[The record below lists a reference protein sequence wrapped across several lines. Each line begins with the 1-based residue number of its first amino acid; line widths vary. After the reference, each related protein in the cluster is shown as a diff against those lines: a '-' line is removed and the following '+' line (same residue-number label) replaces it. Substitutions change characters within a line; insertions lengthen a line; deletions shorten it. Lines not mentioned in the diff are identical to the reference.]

1 MAWLL
6 RRARGETVTAA
17 MYFRDFITKH
27 PAYRCE
33 NCSSCLCYRL
43 LLALVYRHDSVVTPE
58 IAHDLLIA
66 CSKIGDGRLACPE
79 VMGNMTIDRFV
90 VIDQLST
97 RTRMIIE
104 CVQSAN

>member
-1 MAWLL
+1 
-6 RRARGETVTAA
+6 
-17 MYFRDFITKH
+17 
-27 PAYRCE
+27 
-33 NCSSCLCYRL
+33 
-43 LLALVYRHDSVVTPE
+43 
-58 IAHDLLIA
+58 
-66 CSKIGDGRLACPE
+66 